1 MSELGSKLRDARIE
15 RGYTLNTLQQKT
27 KIQKK
32 YLQAIEDGQFD
43 ILPGQYYVRAFV
55 KQYADIVGLNGNQ
68 LLEDHEAEIINPVE
82 EEEDFVEESSIPSRL
97 ERHQQGEKSQ
107 WEHVLSYLPMIL
119 LITIILLIIA
129 TLIFA
134 IQSISQ
140 KDKVETGQKE
150 QESAIVSVVE
160 PDTVEVEETNET
172 NTESTQESLAENQ
185 IKVGKQVI
193 TLLSEPTE
201 ETLYQLEN
209 PIEEYEFEV
218 KADAFVWV
226 GIYQDDV
233 IQVDTPVAEGESVTF
248 KPQPGAKTI
257 RLRLGYPE
265 GGKFY
270 VNGKEIE
277 AKSDYIKETIVFQLA
292 DDVKETPAESIPLD
306 LPGDESSQATEAEAS
321 ESSAAENTG
330 YQGPAVYDPN
340 YSGE

>member
-43 ILPGQYYVRAFV
+43 MLPGQYYVRAFV

-68 LLEDHEAEIINPVE
+68 LLEDYEAEIINPVE
-82 EEEDFVEESSIPSRL
+82 EEEEFVEESAIPSRL

-160 PDTVEVEETNET
+160 PDTVEVEETKET

-248 KPQPGAKTI
+248 KAQPGAKTI

-277 AKSDYIKETIVFQLA
+277 AKSDYIQETIVFQLA
-292 DDVKETPAESIPLD
+292 DNVQETPAESIPLD
-306 LPGDESSQATEAEAS
+306 LPNDETSQATEAP
-321 ESSAAENTG
+321 ESTATENTG

>member
-15 RGYTLNTLQQKT
+15 RGYTLNILQQKT

-43 ILPGQYYVRAFV
+43 VLPGQYYIRAFV

-68 LLEDHEAEIINPVE
+68 LLEDYEAEIMSPVE
-82 EEEDFVEESSIPSRL
+82 EQESAIEDVAIPSRL

-107 WEHVLSYLPMIL
+107 WEIVLSYLPMIL

-140 KDKVETGQKE
+140 KDKTEVSQNQAET
-150 QESAIVSVVE
+150 AIVSVVE
-160 PDTVEVEETNET
+160 PDTVEVKESQASTSESTEET
-172 NTESTQESLAENQ
+172 LGDNQ

-209 PIEEYEFEV
+209 PIEDYEFEV
-218 KADAFVWV
+218 KADAYVWV

-233 IQVDTPVAEGESVTF
+233 IQVDTPVAAGESVTF
-248 KPQPGAKTI
+248 KAEAGAKSV

-270 VNGKEIE
+270 INGKEIE
-277 AKSDYIKETIVFQLA
+277 AKSDYIKETIVFQLS
-292 DDVKETPAESIPLD
+292 DNVKPSPAESIPLD
-306 LPGDESSQATEAEAS
+306 LPAEESEQTTLAEETTIAEA
-321 ESSAAENTG
+321 TG

-340 YSGE
+340 YNGE